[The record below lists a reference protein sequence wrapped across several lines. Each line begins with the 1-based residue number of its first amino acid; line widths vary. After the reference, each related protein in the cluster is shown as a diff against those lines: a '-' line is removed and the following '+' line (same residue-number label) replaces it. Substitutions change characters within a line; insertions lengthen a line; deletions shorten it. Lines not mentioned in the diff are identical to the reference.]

1 MFEAIKIF
9 ALTWLA
15 MIAIG
20 FWESR
25 VEGKNAWGKGKL
37 DWKWKYGKRVIFTA
51 YHFWLFIIM
60 IPAFLAIPLLLNYSK
75 ELLGILLSAYFSG
88 LIVEDFTWFVVNPVF
103 PLRKFNS
110 KDAKWHFW
118 LKIGKF
124 EVPYSYIVAAI
135 LAIISWLILWR

>member
-1 MFEAIKIF
+1 MAGNDCNRLLGIK
-9 ALTWLA
+9 
-15 MIAIG
+15 
-20 FWESR
+20 SR
-25 VEGKNAWGKGKL
+25 GKNAWDKGKL
-37 DWKWKYGKRVIFTA
+37 GWKWKVGKRVLLTL
-51 YHFWLFIIM
+51 YHFWLFIVM
-60 IPAFLAIPLLLNYSK
+60 VPAFLAVPVVLNYSK